1 MLHVN
6 EDNNDELFRKAAE
19 DFFLKAG
26 APDWDGLSNKM
37 QHPAVASANETTGI
51 KKEKK
56 YRFGMVH
63 FKPLYH
69 TRVYKAMSSFF
80 NQFPWGRWSGRAKKK
95 IDPVLY
101 TVNGSLQL
109 YNYYTAVLYAGALS
123 GHKL

>member
-19 DFFLKAG
+19 DFFLKAD

-37 QHPAVASANETTGI
+37 QHPAVVSASETAGI
-51 KKEKK
+51 RKERK
-56 YRFGMVH
+56 YQFGMVL
-63 FKPLYH
+63 FKRLYP

-80 NQFPWGRWSGRAKKK
+80 HQFPRGRWFGRAKKK

-101 TVNGSLQL
+101 IMDGSLQL
-109 YNYYTAVLYAGALS
+109 YNCYTAVLYAEALS
-123 GHKL
+123 GH